1 MSLDALF
8 HLDANSEHSLQKQ
21 IIEQITRAI
30 VNGNLPADL
39 PLPSSRNLSSQLNV
53 GRNTVILA
61 YERLV
66 SDGYLISKERSGYFV
81 NPDILQGYAQAP
93 AHAELGKGLYQPN
106 WAERIKLEPSRFG
119 NIEKPR
125 DWQRYPYPFIYGQ
138 IGSDLFPL
146 NNWRECC
153 RDAVSV
159 QAIQSWSVDK
169 SDADDPLLIE
179 QIQKRLLPRRGVW
192 ANPDEILITVGAQHS
207 LYLLAEMLFD
217 KSSTIGLEDP
227 GYVDVRNIVVLGNS
241 TIKPLPVDNEG
252 LIVNSHINDCD
263 YIYVTPSHQS
273 PTTVTMPLGNRR
285 ALLDQA
291 AKNDIILLEDDY
303 ESESNYQSN
312 PLPALKS
319 LDVNN
324 RVLYIGS
331 LSKTISAGLR
341 MGYVVGPAKLISE
354 LRALRRLMLRHPAAN
369 NQHSMALFLSRGYH
383 ESLIKNLHR
392 TYKARFEIM
401 SEELSNI
408 MPVSVAT
415 TAFGG
420 SSFWIEGPETLNAR
434 VLAAEAK
441 KIGIIIEPGDLHFYG
456 PRPPTHFFRLGF
468 SAIKTEQ
475 IRPGIKLLADLIT
488 QLS

>member
-1 MSLDALF
+1 MPLDALF

-30 VNGNLPADL
+30 VNGNLPTDL
-39 PLPSSRNLSSQLNV
+39 PLPSSRNLSSQLKV

-81 NPDILQGYAQAP
+81 NPEILKGYAQAP
-93 AHAELGKGLYQPN
+93 PETESGKDPYQSD
-106 WAERIKLEPSRFG
+106 WAKRIKLEPSRFA

-138 IGSDLFPL
+138 IDTDLFPL

-159 QAIQSWSVDK
+159 QAIHSWSVDQ
-169 SDADDPLLIE
+169 SDTDDPLLIE

-192 ANPDEILITVGAQHS
+192 ANAHEILITVGAQHA
-207 LYLLAEMLFD
+207 LYLLAEVLFD
-217 KSSTIGLEDP
+217 KNSTIGLEDP
-227 GYVDVRNIVVLGNS
+227 GYVDVRNIVSLGNS
-241 TIKPLPVDNEG
+241 TIKPLLVNNQG
-252 LIVNSHINDCD
+252 LIINNNINDCD

-273 PTTVTMPLGNRR
+273 PTTVTMPLANRR

-291 AKNDIILLEDDY
+291 ASNDIILVEDDY

-319 LDVNN
+319 LDVND

-331 LSKTISAGLR
+331 LSKTISAGL
-341 MGYVVGPAKLISE
+341 
-354 LRALRRLMLRHPAAN
+354 
-369 NQHSMALFLSRGYH
+369 
-383 ESLIKNLHR
+383 
-392 TYKARFEIM
+392 
-401 SEELSNI
+401 
-408 MPVSVAT
+408 
-415 TAFGG
+415 
-420 SSFWIEGPETLNAR
+420 
-434 VLAAEAK
+434 
-441 KIGIIIEPGDLHFYG
+441 
-456 PRPPTHFFRLGF
+456 
-468 SAIKTEQ
+468 
-475 IRPGIKLLADLIT
+475 
-488 QLS
+488 

>member
-1 MSLDALF
+1 MSPDVLF
-8 HLDANSEHSLQKQ
+8 HLDANSGHSLQKQ

-30 VNGNLPADL
+30 INRNLPTDV
-39 PLPSSRNLSSQLNV
+39 PLPSSRSLSSQLKV

-66 SDGYLISKERSGYFV
+66 SDGYLISRERSGYFV
-81 NPDILQGYAQAP
+81 NPDILNGYVKPEANLEAGQQ
-93 AHAELGKGLYQPN
+93 QPD
-106 WAERIKLEPSRFG
+106 WSQRLTLTPSNFT

-125 DWQRYPYPFIYGQ
+125 DWQRYQYPFIYGQ

-159 QAIQSWSVDK
+159 QAINEWSVDQL
-169 SDADDPLLIE
+169 DHDDPLLIE

-192 ANPDEILITVGAQHS
+192 ANEDEILITVGAQHA
-207 LYLLAEMLFD
+207 LYLVAQLLF
-217 KSSTIGLEDP
+217 KKHMTIGLEDP
-227 GYVDVRNIVVLGNS
+227 GYVDVRNIVSLGES
-241 TIKPLPVDNEG
+241 SIKALPVDANG
-252 LIVNSHINDCD
+252 LVLDQSIDDCD

-273 PTTVTMPLGNRR
+273 PTTVTMPLENRR
-285 ALLDQA
+285 ALLQRA
-291 AKNDIILLEDDY
+291 ADKDIILLEDDY
-303 ESESNYQSN
+303 ESESNYHSD

-319 LDVNN
+319 LDKNN

-341 MGYVVGPAKLISE
+341 MGYMVGPPKLIAE
-354 LRALRRLMLRHPAAN
+354 LRCLRRLMLRHPAAN

-383 ESLIKNLHR
+383 ESLVKNLHQ

-401 SEELSNI
+401 AEELLK
-408 MPVSVAT
+408 MRPVSVAT

-420 SSFWIEGPETLNAR
+420 SSFWIEGPKTLNAR
-434 VLAAEAK
+434 VLAEEAK
-441 KIGIIIEPGDLHFYG
+441 KQGIIIEPGDVHFFSDQ
-456 PRPPTHFFRLGF
+456 PPQHFFRLGF
-468 SAIKTEQ
+468 SAIPTDRIK
-475 IRPGIKLLADLIT
+475 PGLDVLAALIT
-488 QLS
+488 RLS

>member
-1 MSLDALF
+1 MSLVALF
-8 HLDANSEHSLQKQ
+8 HLDSDSEHSLQKQ
-21 IIEQITRAI
+21 IIEQIARAI
-30 VNGNLPADL
+30 VNGNLPTDM
-39 PLPSSRNLSSQLNV
+39 PLPSSRHLSSQLKV

-93 AHAELGKGLYQPN
+93 VKKQSEKGAYQPD
-106 WAERIKLEPSRFG
+106 WTTRLKLEPSRFA
-119 NIEKPR
+119 NIEKPK

-159 QAIQSWSVDK
+159 QAIHSWSVDQP
-169 SDADDPLLIE
+169 DNDDPLLIE

-192 ANPDEILITVGAQHS
+192 ANADEILITVGAQHA

-217 KSSTIGLEDP
+217 KKSTIGLEDP
-227 GYVDVRNIVVLGNS
+227 GYVDVRNIVSLGNG
-241 TIKPLPVDNEG
+241 TVKPLPVNSQG
-252 LIVNSHINDCD
+252 LIVNDNINDCD

-273 PTTVTMPLGNRR
+273 PTTVTMPLENRR

-291 AKNDIILLEDDY
+291 ASNDIILLEDDY
-303 ESESNYQSN
+303 ESESNYQSD

-319 LDVNN
+319 LDVND

-383 ESLIKNLHR
+383 ESLVKNLHN
-392 TYKARFEIM
+392 TYKTRFEIM

-420 SSFWIEGPETLNAR
+420 SSFWIEGPKTLDAR
-434 VLAAEAK
+434 VLAEEAK

-456 PRPPTHFFRLGF
+456 QKPPKHFFRLGF

-475 IRPGIKLLADLIT
+475 IKLGIKLLADLINKLT
-488 QLS
+488 

>member
-8 HLDANSEHSLQKQ
+8 HIDSNSEHSLQKQ

-30 VNGNLPADL
+30 VNGNLPTDT
-39 PLPSSRNLSSQLNV
+39 PLPSSRHLSSQLKV
-53 GRNTVILA
+53 GRNTVIFA
-61 YERLV
+61 YERLL
-66 SDGYLISKERSGYFV
+66 SDGYLISKEHSGYFV
-81 NPDILQGYAQAP
+81 NLDILEGYAPAP
-93 AHAELGKGLYQPN
+93 AKDQSEKGLYQPN
-106 WAERIKLEPSRFG
+106 WAERLKLQPSGFA
-119 NIEKPR
+119 NIEKPK

-159 QAIQSWSVDK
+159 KAIHSWSMDQ
-169 SDADDPLLIE
+169 SDNDDPLLIE
-179 QIQKRLLPRRGVW
+179 QIQKRLLPRRDVW
-192 ANPDEILITVGAQHS
+192 ANADEILITVGAQHA

-217 KSSTIGLEDP
+217 KNSTIGLEDP
-227 GYVDVRNIVVLGNS
+227 GYVDVRNIVSLGNS
-241 TIKPLPVDNEG
+241 AVKPLPVNSQG
-252 LIVNSHINDCD
+252 LIVNDNINDCD

-273 PTTVTMPLGNRR
+273 PTTVTMPLKNRH
-285 ALLDQA
+285 ALLEQA
-291 AKNDIILLEDDY
+291 ANNDIILLEDDY
-303 ESESNYQSN
+303 ESESNYQSD

-319 LDVNN
+319 LDVND
-324 RVLYIGS
+324 RVLYISS

-383 ESLIKNLHR
+383 ESLVKNLHR
-392 TYKARFEIM
+392 TYKTRFEIM

-408 MPVSVAT
+408 MPISAAT
-415 TAFGG
+415 TALGG
-420 SSFWIEGPETLNAR
+420 SSFWIEGPKNLDAR
-434 VLAAEAK
+434 VLAEEAK

-456 PRPPTHFFRLGF
+456 QNPPKHFFRLGF

-475 IRPGIKLLADLIT
+475 IKPGLKLLADLINKLT
-488 QLS
+488 